1 MGGIYEI
8 RCIATGKLYVG
19 STIDLSRR
27 KKQHFIGRFDKLE
40 NAIKARKTE
49 EVCHRI

>member
-19 STIDLSRR
+19 R
-27 KKQHFIGRFDKLE
+27 KRYFIGRFDKLE